1 MADLP
6 PPITGGVDTHKDL
19 HVAAALDGVG
29 KLLGTQS
36 FPTTTAGYR
45 ALLAWLRGFGTVVAV
60 GVEGT
65 GSWGAGLARHLAAQD
80 VKVLEVN
87 RPNRQHRRRRG
98 KSDPAD
104 AEAAARAVMAEQA
117 TGTPKATNGVIESIR
132 LLRLARRSAVKGRT
146 QAANQMHSVID
157 TAPEELRAQL
167 IGLSTTARIA
177 RCCRLRPAELAT
189 PLGAAKLT
197 LVSLA
202 RRWSAL
208 DAEIEMLG
216 IELGRLVAVAAPS
229 LVAVKGVGTDVA
241 GALLAAAGDN
251 PGRLHSEASFAALC
265 GASPIEASSGRSQRH
280 RLNRGGDRQA
290 NSALY
295 TVVLNR
301 LSWDDRTR
309 AYMARRTAEG
319 KSKKEAIRCL
329 KRYVARELY
338 REIRKIAADL
348 QPTSFSSEI
357 SQNAA

>member
-1 MADLP
+1 MTDLP
-6 PPITGGVDTHKDL
+6 GPITGGVDTHKDI

-36 FPTTTAGYR
+36 FPTTATGYR
-45 ALLAWLRGFGTVVAV
+45 ALLAWLRGLGTVVAV

-65 GSWGAGLARHLAAQD
+65 GSWGAGLARYLAAED

-104 AEAAARAVMAEQA
+104 AEAAARAVLAEQA
-117 TGTPKATNGVIESIR
+117 TGTPKATNGAIESVR
-132 LLRLARRSAVKGRT
+132 LLRLARRSATKGRT
-146 QAANQMHSVID
+146 QAANQIHSVID
-157 TAPEELRAQL
+157 TAPEELRDQL
-167 IGLSTTARIA
+167 IGLPTSARIA
-177 RCCRLRPAELAT
+177 RCARLRPADIAT
-189 PLGAAKLT
+189 PIGAAKLA

-208 DAEIEMLG
+208 DTEIEMLG
-216 IELGRLVAVAAPS
+216 VELGRLVAVAAPS
-229 LVAVKGVGTDVA
+229 LMAVKGVGTEVA
-241 GALLAAAGDN
+241 GALLTAAGDN
-251 PGRLHSEASFAALC
+251 PDRLGSEASFAALC

-290 NSALY
+290 NCALY

-301 LSWDDRTR
+301 LTWDDRTR
-309 AYMARRTAEG
+309 SYMARRTAEG
-319 KSKKEAIRCL
+319 KSKREAIRCL

-338 REIRKIAADL
+338 REIRKISANSR
-348 QPTSFSSEI
+348 TESFSIET